1 MCKTIH
7 SDVCKKRE
15 WEQSLSTTRVMG
27 MQKVMGYF
35 ASIRSSSDNTRDEQ
49 TVLSEE
55 NRQNEGTAMLPLC
68 K

>member
-1 MCKTIH
+1 MRKTIH

-15 WEQSLSTTRVMG
+15 WEQSLSTTRVMATP
-27 MQKVMGYF
+27 KVMEYF
-35 ASIRSSSDNTRDEQ
+35 ASIRSRNDNVRDDR

-55 NRQNEGTAMLPLC
+55 NRT

>member
-15 WEQSLSTTRVMG
+15 REQSLSTSRVMATP
-27 MQKVMGYF
+27 KVMEYF
-35 ASIRSSSDNTRDEQ
+35 ASIRSRNDNVRDDR

-55 NRQNEGTAMLPLC
+55 NRT